1 MRKIQRP
8 VSKCIFCGIR
18 YANSKEDY
26 WPKWLQPHLP
36 KASPYTLFV
45 TEGSEPRKINARI
58 KGAPTEQTIEVVC
71 KLCNNGWMSR
81 IQNAASAYLKPY
93 STVGRIMSQP
103 VQEVIAT
110 WATIYTM
117 VIEFY
122 DPKLVMA
129 TDQDRHAM
137 PFIGKS
143 FSKPPPD
150 WRIYMTRL
158 RSNDDADW
166 FHTGAWV
173 RSGEG
178 ELDRALFTRIHFG
191 TVGLIVVRLP
201 GPYQVGYPGLDELC
215 HQSGLHRIWPSQLG
229 TIEFARGLSAN
240 KFLFIASLMRQ
251 TMLELYAGH

>member
-26 WPKWLQPHLP
+26 WPKWLQPYLKKPSTH
-36 KASPYTLFV
+36 TLFV
-45 TEGSEPRKINARI
+45 TRGSEPYKINARVR
-58 KGAPTEQTIEVVC
+58 GAPTEQTIEVVC

-81 IQNAASAYLKPY
+81 IQNAASAHLKPY
-93 STVGRIMSQP
+93 STVGRTMSQT

-110 WATIYTM
+110 WATMFTM

-129 TDQDRHAM
+129 TVQDRHAM

-143 FSKPPPD
+143 FSKPPSD
-150 WRIYMTRL
+150 WRIYMARL

-166 FHTGAWV
+166 YHTGALAKFE
-173 RSGEG
+173 EG
-178 ELDRALFTRIHFG
+178 ELDRVLFTRIHFG
-191 TVGLIVVRLP
+191 TVGFIVVRLP
-201 GPYQVGYPGLDELC
+201 GQNQAIYPAFDGAC
-215 HQSGLHRIWPSQLG
+215 HQLGLHRIWPSQSGMIELG
-229 TIEFARGLSAN
+229 RGLTTK
-240 KFLFIASLMRQ
+240 KFLSIAWNMRQ
-251 TMLELYAGH
+251 TMLEI